1 MVPHLCKTAD
11 NVWIYF
17 FHSFSSI
24 DWCESKGRLLQSCVP
39 WQKVLMHLIMQQL
52 QQGPF
57 RRGEWFMSYE
67 GLASKSS
74 HSWLPPENGCGM
86 RFPWPIPKTNS
97 ARSETTRFLNHCCPA
112 VSALQLIV
120 HGCPAAEDVVHA
132 LCTSKV
138 KETSGM
144 KPNQA
149 TRAGQTLQC
158 RFRATVSNVLKQFIT
173 V

>member
-1 MVPHLCKTAD
+1 MP
-11 NVWIYF
+11 
-17 FHSFSSI
+17 
-24 DWCESKGRLLQSCVP
+24 
-39 WQKVLMHLIMQQL
+39 
-52 QQGPF
+52 
-57 RRGEWFMSYE
+57 YE

-86 RFPWPIPKTNS
+86 GFSWPIPKTNS
-97 ARSETTRFLNHCCPA
+97 ARSGPIRFLNHRCPA
-112 VSALQLIV
+112 VSALQLIA

-132 LCTSKV
+132 LCTRKV
-138 KETSGM
+138 EETSGM